1 MDKETVKIE
10 VRDTG
15 KGKRLVKIVESD
27 IDLNVI
33 QEKIK
38 SSQKRIDDANLELER
53 HVAEHDE
60 KVALAQSE
68 IDELQS
74 NLDLAVAE
82 NIPVSAQ
89 VETSE
94 VDVLPE

>member
-1 MDKETVKIE
+1 MDKETVKYD
-10 VRDTG
+10 VLVGADG
-15 KGKRLVKIVESD
+15 KKGVFKGVNLAE
-27 IDLNVI
+27 I
-33 QEKIK
+33 QEKIN

-68 IDELQS
+68 IDEMQGVL
-74 NLDLAVAE
+74 NLAQNE

-89 VETSE
+89 VEMAE

>member
-1 MDKETVKIE
+1 MDKETIKIE

-27 IDLNVI
+27 IDLNLI
-33 QEKIK
+33 QEKIN

-82 NIPVSAQ
+82 NIPVPAQ
-89 VETSE
+89 VETAE